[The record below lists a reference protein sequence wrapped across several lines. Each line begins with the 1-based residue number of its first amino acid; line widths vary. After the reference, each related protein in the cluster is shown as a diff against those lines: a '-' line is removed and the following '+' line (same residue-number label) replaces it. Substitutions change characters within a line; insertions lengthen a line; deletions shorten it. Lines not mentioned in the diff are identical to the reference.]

1 MDKIKVEIWS
11 DIACPYCYI
20 GKHKFEKALEKFPQA
35 ENVEIIWHSY
45 ELNPDLP
52 KGIETE
58 SIKKQHYSSGG
69 NKKLEN
75 LAAEVGLEY
84 NLDKLFYTNT
94 SDALRLVKLA
104 KTKGIANDAEEILF
118 KAYFTDGKNVSD
130 RNFLIEA
137 GSSIGLVKNEIEEML
152 DSDRFLKEIKD
163 DIAYSE
169 NVLHLEYIPFYLIND
184 KITIE
189 GSLAIEEYV
198 KALESAVANDS
209 DNTNFSGQSCSI
221 DGVCS

>member
-1 MDKIKVEIWS
+1 MSKIKVEIWS

-20 GKHKFEKALEKFPQA
+20 GKRKFELALQKFPQA
-35 ENVEIIWHSY
+35 EDVEVIWHSY

-52 KGIETE
+52 KAVE
-58 SIKKQHYSSGG
+58 SASQKQLHFNDAN
-69 NKKLEN
+69 NKKLQA

-84 NLDKLFYTNT
+84 NLDKLYYTNT

-104 KTKGIANDAEEILF
+104 KEIGKAGEAEEILF
-118 KAYFTDGKNVSD
+118 KAYFTEGKNVGD
-130 RNFLIEA
+130 RQFLVEV
-137 GSSIGLVKNEIEEML
+137 GTSLGLKQQDINEIL

-169 NVLHLEYIPFYLIND
+169 NVLKLEYIPFYLIND

-189 GSLAIEEYV
+189 GSLAIDEYV
-198 KALESAVANDS
+198 KALEAATSTDQEKTS
-209 DNTNFSGQSCSI
+209 FSGESCSI